1 MRSIRYPLDR
11 LGNQA
16 FNNLQLRMGQTMTH
30 LKSLI
35 LSFGLVVAL
44 PVLAQM
50 QPAPPPVGEGQLIEI
65 TATVED
71 IDVQKRLITVK
82 GPQGRVVISK
92 VDPKVEN
99 LDKVKVGDKVQVK
112 YYRAAL
118 QEAEKLDPSAERGG
132 TVTESAA
139 VTGTVGEKPA
149 GIAGREVRE
158 TVEVLD
164 VDPYK
169 KAIAFRGMDGK
180 FREVSVDAPHLE
192 HWLDDLKKGDKVR
205 VAYRESLA
213 IMVEPK

>member
-1 MRSIRYPLDR
+1 LRSITYALDS

>member
-1 MRSIRYPLDR
+1 MKPLKA
-11 LGNQA
+11 LT
-16 FNNLQLRMGQTMTH
+16 FV
-30 LKSLI
+30 
-35 LSFGLVVAL
+35 FGLAVAL
-44 PVLAQM
+44 PVSAQM
-50 QPAPPPVGEGQLIEI
+50 QPAPAPVGQGQLIEV
-65 TATVED
+65 TAKVED
-71 IDVQKRLITVK
+71 IDLAKRLITVK
-82 GPQGRVVISK
+82 GPQGRVVTSK

-99 LDKVKVGDKVQVK
+99 LDKVKVGDEVEIK

-118 QEAEKLDPSAERGG
+118 QQAEKLDPSAKRGG

-139 VTGTVGEKPA
+139 VTGTVEDMPA

-158 TVEVLD
+158 TVEILD

-180 FREVSVDAPHLE
+180 YREISVDAPHLE

-205 VAYRESLA
+205 VAYREALA

>member
-1 MRSIRYPLDR
+1 
-11 LGNQA
+11 
-16 FNNLQLRMGQTMTH
+16 MTH

-118 QEAEKLDPSAERGG
+118 QEAEKLDPNAERGG

>member
-1 MRSIRYPLDR
+1 M
-11 LGNQA
+11 
-16 FNNLQLRMGQTMTH
+16 
-30 LKSLI
+30 
-35 LSFGLVVAL
+35 LSFGLVVSLPAL
-44 PVLAQM
+44 AEM

-71 IDVQKRLITVK
+71 IDVQKRLITIK
-82 GPQGRVVISK
+82 GPEGRVVISK
-92 VDPKVEN
+92 VDPRVEN
-99 LDKVKVGDKVQVK
+99 LDKVKVGDKVQMK

-132 TVTESAA
+132 TVTERAA
-139 VTGTVGEKPA
+139 VTGTVGDKPA
-149 GIAGREVRE
+149 AIGTREVKE

-192 HWLDDLKKGDKVR
+192 HWLNDLKKGDKVR
-205 VAYRESLA
+205 VAYKESLA